1 MSDIPHNPIPHKQI
15 HPALQ
20 FLILIG
26 LLLGLLGA
34 GQIMAGVIITVKYG
48 QEVLIDLANAKLS
61 SPYVQ
66 NALWIT
72 QTVGTT
78 IPILL
83 TPIIFSY
90 AIVRE
95 PDDYLKNN
103 TRFPAALLLLI
114 FLIMLFAFPV
124 IEFLG
129 NLNQKLPISKALR
142 DYESEVEKMSDSM
155 LQMNTFW
162 SMIFNLLFIG
172 LLTAIIEEVLF
183 RGAMQTVFIRWL
195 KNKHVAI
202 WLVAILFSA
211 FHLEFSGFLPRM
223 FLGLLFG
230 YFTVWSGSVWPAI
243 WAHFVNNGTIVVLTY
258 MAQQKLINIDPNDQ
272 HSFNSVIY
280 AISGVIMIVLLYFS
294 RYIAVKRQMADH
306 GEELGQN
313 F

>member
-26 LLLGLLGA
+26 LLLGMIGA

-48 QEVLIDLANAKLS
+48 QDVLIDLANAKLS
-61 SPYVQ
+61 SAHVQ
-66 NALWIT
+66 SALWIT

-78 IPILL
+78 IPILI

-103 TRFPAALLLLI
+103 THFPTVLLFLI

-129 NLNQKLPISKALR
+129 NLNQKFPISKALR
-142 DYESEVEKMSDSM
+142 DYESEVEKMSESM
-155 LQMNTFW
+155 LQMSTFW
-162 SMIFNLLFIG
+162 AMIFNLLFIG

-183 RGAMQTVFIRWL
+183 RGAMQTIFIRWL

-211 FHLEFSGFLPRM
+211 FHLEFSGFIPRM

-230 YFTVWSGSVWPAI
+230 YFTVWSGSIWPAI
-243 WAHFVNNGTIVVLTY
+243 WAHFVNNGTIVMLTY
-258 MAQQKLINIDPNDQ
+258 MAQQKMINIDPNDQ
-272 HSFNSVIY
+272 HSFNGVIY
-280 AISGVIMIVLLYFS
+280 IISGVIMIVLLYFS
-294 RYIAVKRQMADH
+294 RYIAVKRQFSDH
-306 GEELGQN
+306 GEELG
-313 F
+313 